1 MTQIDVA
8 EGQFVGL
15 ASAADGRPAVASV
28 RWSGHG
34 FALRPSARMFRR
46 ASLFADTARAQ
57 LELFLPAGEW
67 GLMFLRHDWSGNILV
82 RGATE
87 YRLHDLYRAP
97 PGSDEIEVRVVSHG
111 PQIPVVVE
119 LATQRHPEAR
129 AGQVWLHELRKAPG
143 VFHPEAGRA
152 VSDTCRLIEGRHGHF
167 LALRTDIGVADELAA
182 TGVWEQDQVE
192 LFSRLIRPGETAL
205 DVGANIGHHTVA
217 LSKMVGEAGHV
228 VAFEPQ
234 MQMFNL
240 LNANIVINRC
250 RNVRPF
256 KLALGSGYDQMR
268 MSAISYDD
276 FMPFGSLGIQRQAGA
291 GYSGES
297 IEVAP
302 LDDFMPKLNLGD
314 SPVSL
319 MKVDVQAHEL
329 YVFLGARD
337 FLRHA
342 QPSISFEVAP
352 FWMREAGYD
361 WRDIL
366 VLLEDLGYKFFDEA
380 GRPLTMPEW
389 DGESRVEWQILALA
403 PRYRGRMG

>member
-1 MTQIDVA
+1 MA
-8 EGQFVGL
+8 EIGANEGLFVGL
-15 ASAADGRPAVASV
+15 AGGPDGRPAVASV
-28 RWSGHG
+28 RWRGDG

-46 ASLFADTARAQ
+46 ASLFAETPRAQ
-57 LELFLPAGEW
+57 LELFLPAGDW
-67 GLMFLRHDWSGNILV
+67 GLVFLRHGWSGHILV
-82 RGATE
+82 RGASE
-87 YRLHDLYRAP
+87 YSLHDLYRAP
-97 PGSDEIEVRVVSHG
+97 PGSDEMEVRVVSHG
-111 PQIPVVVE
+111 PQSPVVVE
-119 LATQRHPEAR
+119 LAAQRHPQTR
-129 AGQVWLHELRKAPG
+129 AGQVWLHELRKAPS

-192 LFSRLIRPGETAL
+192 LFARLVRPGETAL
-205 DVGANIGHHTVA
+205 DIGANIGHHTVA
-217 LSKMVGEAGHV
+217 LSKMVGETGHV

-240 LNANIVINRC
+240 LNANIVLNRC

-256 KLALGSGYDQMR
+256 NLALGSSHDQMR

-276 FMPFGSLGIQRQAGA
+276 FMPFGSLGIQRQAG
-291 GYSGES
+291 GRGES

-302 LDDFMPKLNLGD
+302 LDDVMRKLSLGD

-329 YVFLGARD
+329 YVLQGARD
-337 FLRHA
+337 FLRQA

-352 FWMREAGYD
+352 FWMRKAGYD

-366 VLLEDLGYKFFDEA
+366 VLLQDLGYSFFDEA
-380 GRPLTMPEW
+380 GQPLTTPEW
-389 DGESRVEWQILALA
+389 DGESRAEWQFLALA
-403 PRYRGRMG
+403 PRYRDRLG